1 MTIAFENIPGEFIS
15 KVPVM
20 DYKVP
25 LISVLGKLASYGAVV
40 LTKNKE
46 YYGIIS
52 GKYLIGSISQ
62 GIAKKA
68 AAYKYAVR
76 TSPLGKETSVAT
88 AIDHFNTFNVE
99 AMPYI
104 ESDKVLGV
112 VRRESILKSILS
124 MKMLSGYKAS
134 EIMSSPIISI
144 SPDSTIS
151 EALSAM
157 KKKGIGR
164 IALSDSGKLSGMLS
178 YGDLL
183 TYSTGLQQRTSS
195 KIGKESNP
203 PTGKASDIADTNMDL
218 LGHNES
224 ADKAIRAFVTK
235 NIHTIVVT
243 RGGKPVGILTPKDI
257 LSAASAGNA
266 ESDEGIILSGI
277 DSGMEQYADDIRD
290 EVKKLIA
297 KTNRF
302 TKFKV
307 LNIAVHVKKQKVR
320 NYEIQARLWLD
331 KRGAVSAYASGYSIE
346 ATTKEAMERL
356 YSEVKNKKEIVSM
369 GKKGLENQYSE
380 ED

>member
-1 MTIAFENIPGEFIS
+1 MVIAFENIPDEFINE
-15 KVPVM
+15 VPVM

-25 LISVLGKLASYGAVV
+25 LTSVLGKLASYGAVV
-40 LTKNKE
+40 LTKNGE

-52 GKYLIGSISQ
+52 GKYLAGGINQ

-76 TSPLGKETSVAT
+76 ATPLGKATSVAT
-88 AIDHFNTFNVE
+88 AIDHFNAFNVE

-104 ESDKVLGV
+104 ESEKVLGV

-144 SPDSTIS
+144 HPDSTIS

-157 KKKGIGR
+157 RKKGIGR
-164 IALSDSGKLSGMLS
+164 IALSESGKLFGMLS
-178 YGDLL
+178 YSDLL

-195 KIGKESNP
+195 KIGKESSLP
-203 PTGKASDIADTNMDL
+203 SGKASDIADTNMDF

-224 ADKAIRAFVTK
+224 ADKAIRALVTK
-235 NIHTIVVT
+235 NIHALVVT

-257 LSAASAGNA
+257 LSAAAAGNA
-266 ESDEGIILSGI
+266 ESEEGIILSGI
-277 DSGMEQYADDIRD
+277 DSGTEQYVDDIRD
-290 EVKKLIA
+290 EIKKLLA
-297 KTNRF
+297 KINRF
-302 TKFKV
+302 TKFKA
-307 LNIAVHVKKQKVR
+307 LNIAVHIKKQKVR

-331 KRGAVSAYASGYSIE
+331 KRGAVSAHASGYSIE
-346 ATTKEAMERL
+346 ATTKDAMERL
-356 YSEVKNKKEIVSM
+356 YSEVKSKKEIVSM
-369 GKKGLENQYSE
+369 GKKGIESQYSE
-380 ED
+380 EE